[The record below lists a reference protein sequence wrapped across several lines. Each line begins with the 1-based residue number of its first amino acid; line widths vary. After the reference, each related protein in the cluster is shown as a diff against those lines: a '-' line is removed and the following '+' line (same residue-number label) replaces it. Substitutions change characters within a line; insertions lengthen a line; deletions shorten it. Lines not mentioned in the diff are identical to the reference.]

1 MLVAAIG
8 IISEQFSIILLNG
21 FMAFIV
27 LAMETGYSLYTQILT
42 ISLVIGIIATA
53 FQLWGEMMGSN
64 GGVE

>member
-8 IISEQFSIILLNG
+8 VISEHFSIILLNG
-21 FMAFIV
+21 FMAFVV
-27 LAMETGYSLYTQILT
+27 LAIETGYSLYTTILT
-42 ISLVIGIIATA
+42 VSLVIGIIATA